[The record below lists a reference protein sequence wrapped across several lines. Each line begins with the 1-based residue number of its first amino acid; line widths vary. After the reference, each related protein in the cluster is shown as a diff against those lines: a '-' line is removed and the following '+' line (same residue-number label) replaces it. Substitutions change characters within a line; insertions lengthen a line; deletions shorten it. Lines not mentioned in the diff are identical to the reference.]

1 MRGLRDFIA
10 SNKAWLSPLLLSL
23 LLLGGL
29 MFVVSGPVDI
39 PFLYR

>member
-1 MRGLRDFIA
+1 MKAFIA
-10 SNKAWLSPLLLSL
+10 AHSAWLSPLLLSL

-29 MFVVSGPVDI
+29 MFLASGPIDI